1 MTHAWDSSEW
11 RKLRDEKLLAW
22 MNGNVQAVETVIALS
37 SIAETWDD
45 LHDGDKPV
53 ESGRISA
60 AFINALVKLQV
71 NEFYK
76 ANEAIFYALTVAAI
90 NAWMDANELQRS
102 RDAAHRMMAF
112 YLRNFGHEITMMAVF
127 RAGGWE
133 HLRSV
138 SLEIR
143 LFFEHEV
150 FQDWEHRHETT

>member
-1 MTHAWDSSEW
+1 
-11 RKLRDEKLLAW
+11 

-53 ESGRISA
+53 EKARLNA
-60 AFINALVKLQV
+60 AFVDALVKLQV

-90 NAWMDANELQRS
+90 NAWMDANELQS
-102 RDAAHRMMAF
+102 SDAVDERMMAF

-133 HLRSV
+133 HLRRV
-138 SLEIR
+138 SLDIR
-143 LFFEHEV
+143 MFFVHEH
-150 FQDWEHRHETT
+150 FAGWEFRHAEHPE